1 VKLLAAERE
10 GHERELL
17 VAGSCIAVL
26 GHETQAEWLQTR
38 VRTCHPSNLADR
50 RFRLKRAL
58 LNRGADANARNE
70 NELTA
75 FHLMLKKG
83 ADFEHFAILSKQ
95 GARGD
100 IPGPDGKTAIE
111 IVSHK
116 KDERFRKLA
125 RKLGGTG

>member
-1 VKLLAAERE
+1 M
-10 GHERELL
+10 
-17 VAGSCIAVL
+17 
-26 GHETQAEWLQTR
+26 
-38 VRTCHPSNLADR
+38 
-50 RFRLKRAL
+50 
-58 LNRGADANARNE
+58 NARNE
-70 NELTA
+70 KGLTA

-83 ADFEHFAILSKQ
+83 TDFEHFAMLSKH

-111 IVSHK
+111 IMSRK